1 MGLRKG
7 RYVASEANF
16 RDGIVGDRGTRIPRD
31 SMLNAVPSSLHQV
44 EPLSPEHATLVR
56 QHLDEILASRTMAGS
71 KRTQAFLR
79 LIVHHA
85 LEGETDSLHE
95 RTIGAEL
102 FGRPIGYDTGNDS
115 VVRVRAS
122 ELRKKLAQYYST
134 EGAVQGRSVRI
145 ELQSGSYVPRFHF
158 ADESTPPPR
167 ATAAQADLEPDR
179 TENPMVAGS
188 RQQLQQV
195 TARQARTVRFMV
207 SAVGAA
213 LVLAVL
219 CVWAFVRWR
228 RVPNHPDVIR
238 SIAVLPFDNL
248 SGASSQ
254 DFFADGL
261 TEELINDLGQVST
274 LRVISFTSSMSF
286 KGTQKP
292 LPQIARELGVDA
304 VVEGGVLRD
313 GNQVRI
319 SVQLIDARMDRP
331 VWASSYVQD
340 VGGVFAWQGQVA
352 QDIAE
357 EISTKLTPEEQ
368 ARLARKNLVDA
379 VSQDDYLHGLLL
391 RNAGNCQSAIG
402 YFNQAIA
409 RSPDYAQAHS
419 ALASCYGMLGE
430 SGQLPYQD
438 AFTQQKMEAL
448 KAIALD
454 DSLSE
459 AHAELANTAMTLD
472 WNWAA
477 AAAEFRRALQLDPS
491 SATAHEKY
499 AFYLVRMGEPQEAI
513 AQIEQSVALD
523 PVSSSTFHAEGFIY
537 YFAHDY
543 DQALAVTNT
552 VQGLRINLPDWKFLR
567 GAIDAARGMYPQS
580 IRAFQQ
586 AGDGAYALGHLGDVE
601 ARAGQ
606 TEAAQRII
614 QRLETDVRQDNVG
627 RYEIALV
634 YAGLGE
640 KNQAFDWLEAAYRAH
655 DVGLVYLKVD
665 PCLDPLR
672 SDPRFTNLL
681 QRVGLAG

>member
-1 MGLRKG
+1 MFD
-7 RYVASEANF
+7 A
-16 RDGIVGDRGTRIPRD
+16 P
-31 SMLNAVPSSLHQV
+31 PSSLHQI
-44 EPLSPEHATLVR
+44 EALSPEHATLVR

-79 LIVHHA
+79 LIVQHA
-85 LEGETDSLHE
+85 LDGDTDSLHE
-95 RTIGAEL
+95 RMIGAEL
-102 FGRPIGYDTGNDS
+102 FGRPISYDTGNDS

-134 EGAVQGRSVRI
+134 EAPDQGRSVRI

-158 ADESTPPPR
+158 AGEATPPAAHVDLQPGRSEDAGVAASRPQPVDGKQPR
-167 ATAAQADLEPDR
+167 
-179 TENPMVAGS
+179 
-188 RQQLQQV
+188 
-195 TARQARTVRFMV
+195 TARVVV
-207 SAVGAA
+207 SAAVVALALAA
-213 LVLAVL
+213 LV
-219 CVWAFVRWR
+219 VWALVRWR
-228 RVPNHPDVIR
+228 HAHNPPQTIR

-248 SGASSQ
+248 SGTSSQ

-292 LPQIARELGVDA
+292 LPQIARELGVDG

-368 ARLARKNLVDA
+368 ARLARKSLVDA

-391 RNAGNCQSAIG
+391 RNAGNCQPAIG
-402 YFNQAIA
+402 YLSQAIL

-430 SGQLPYQD
+430 SGQLPYQE

-472 WNWAA
+472 WNWPA

-552 VQGLRINLPDWKFLR
+552 VQGLRISLSDWKFLL
-567 GAIDAARGMYPQS
+567 GAIDAARGMLPQS
-580 IRAFQQ
+580 IRAFRQ
-586 AGDGAYALGHLGDVE
+586 AGNGAYALGHLGNVE

-614 QRLETDVRQDNVG
+614 GQLETDVRQQNVG

-640 KNQAFDWLEAAYRAH
+640 KDQAFDWLEAAYRAH

-672 SDPRFTNLL
+672 SDPRFADLL

>member
-1 MGLRKG
+1 ML
-7 RYVASEANF
+7 EA
-16 RDGIVGDRGTRIPRD
+16 
-31 SMLNAVPSSLHQV
+31 APSSLHQV
-44 EPLSPEHATLVR
+44 EPLSPEHAALVR

-85 LEGETDSLHE
+85 LEGEMDSLHE

-122 ELRKKLAQYYST
+122 ELRKKLAQYYSA
-134 EGAVQGRSVRI
+134 ESPDQGRSVRI

-158 ADESTPPPR
+158 ADESALPPR
-167 ATAAQADLEPDR
+167 VTPAHADPHPARSEEPAV
-179 TENPMVAGS
+179 PAPQPG
-188 RQQLQQV
+188 
-195 TARQARTVRFMV
+195 TARRSRTRLF
-207 SAVGAA
+207 AVPAVIAG

-219 CVWAFVRWR
+219 GAWAFLRWR

-292 LPQIARELGVDA
+292 LPQIAQELGVDG

-368 ARLARKNLVDA
+368 ARLARKSLVDA

-402 YFNQAIA
+402 YFSQAIA

-499 AFYLVRMGEPQEAI
+499 AFYLVRMGEPQGAI

-552 VQGLRINLPDWKFLR
+552 VQGLRINLPDWKFLL
-567 GAIDAARGMYPQS
+567 GAIDAARRMYPQS
-580 IRAFQQ
+580 IRAFRQ
-586 AGDGAYALGHLGDVE
+586 AGNGAYALGHLGNVE
-601 ARAGQ
+601 ARAGE
-606 TEAAQRII
+606 TAAAQGII
-614 QRLETDVRQDNVG
+614 QQLKTDVRQNDVG

-634 YAGLGE
+634 YAGLGD
-640 KNQAFDWLEAAYRAH
+640 KDQAFNWLEAAYRAH

-672 SDPRFTNLL
+672 SDPRFTDLL

>member
-1 MGLRKG
+1 ML
-7 RYVASEANF
+7 EA
-16 RDGIVGDRGTRIPRD
+16 
-31 SMLNAVPSSLHQV
+31 APSSLHQV

-56 QHLDEILASRTMAGS
+56 RHLEEILASRTMAGS

-79 LIVHHA
+79 LIVQHA
-85 LEGETDSLHE
+85 LEGETDRLHE

-102 FGRPIGYDTGNDS
+102 FGRPISYDTGNDS

-134 EGAVQGRSVRI
+134 EAPDQGRSVRI

-158 ADESTPPPR
+158 ASESFPSAH
-167 ATAAQADLEPDR
+167 ATAAQADLEPD
-179 TENPMVAGS
+179 PSQDSVVAS
-188 RQQLQQV
+188 RPQSQQGTV
-195 TARQARTVRFMV
+195 APSRAVRFV
-207 SAVGAA
+207 VLATGAV

-292 LPQIARELGVDA
+292 LPQIAQELGVDG

-368 ARLARKNLVDA
+368 ARLARKSLVDA

-402 YFNQAIA
+402 YFSQAIA

-537 YFAHDY
+537 YFAHDC

-552 VQGLRINLPDWKFLR
+552 VQGLRINLPDWKFLL
-567 GAIDAARGMYPQS
+567 GAIDAARRMYPQS
-580 IRAFQQ
+580 IRAFRQ
-586 AGDGAYALGHLGDVE
+586 AGNGAYALGHLGNVE

-606 TEAAQRII
+606 AEAAQRVIR
-614 QRLETDVRQDNVG
+614 QLETDVRQQNVG

-672 SDPRFTNLL
+672 SDPRFTDLL

>member
-1 MGLRKG
+1 M
-7 RYVASEANF
+7 
-16 RDGIVGDRGTRIPRD
+16 
-31 SMLNAVPSSLHQV
+31 HQV
-44 EPLSPEHATLVR
+44 EPLSPEQATLVR
-56 QHLDEILASRTMAGS
+56 RHLEEILASRTMAGS

-79 LIVHHA
+79 LIVQHA

-102 FGRPIGYDTGNDS
+102 FGRPISYDTGNDS

-134 EGAVQGRSVRI
+134 EAPDQGRSVRI

-158 ADESTPPPR
+158 AGESTPPPH

-179 TENPMVAGS
+179 SQDSVVAS
-188 RQQLQQV
+188 RPQPRQG
-195 TARQARTVRFMV
+195 TATQSRTVRLV
-207 SAVGAA
+207 VLATSAV
-213 LVLAVL
+213 LVLAFL

-228 RVPNHPDVIR
+228 RVPSHPDVIR

-292 LPQIARELGVDA
+292 LPQIAQELGVDG

-368 ARLARKNLVDA
+368 ARLARKSLVDA

-391 RNAGNCQSAIG
+391 RNAGNCQWAIG
-402 YFNQAIA
+402 YFSQAIA

-552 VQGLRINLPDWKFLR
+552 VQGLRINLPDWKFLL

-580 IRAFQQ
+580 IRAFRQ
-586 AGDGAYALGHLGDVE
+586 AGNGAYALGHLGNVE

-614 QRLETDVRQDNVG
+614 RQLETDVRQQNVG

-672 SDPRFTNLL
+672 SDPRFTDLL

>member
-1 MGLRKG
+1 MSNAAPPPLR
-7 RYVASEANF
+7 
-16 RDGIVGDRGTRIPRD
+16 TT
-31 SMLNAVPSSLHQV
+31 
-44 EPLSPEHATLVR
+44 EPLTSEQAALVR
-56 QHLDEILASRTMAGS
+56 RHLDQVLASRTFAGS

-79 LIVHHA
+79 LIVSRT
-85 LEGETDSLHE
+85 LEGDIESLHE
-95 RTIGAEL
+95 RMIGAEL
-102 FGRPIGYDTGNDS
+102 FGRPISYDTGNDS

-122 ELRKKLAQYYST
+122 ELRKKLAQYYSH
-134 EGAVQGRSVRI
+134 EADDRNLPVRI
-145 ELQSGSYVPRFHF
+145 DLQSGSYVPRFHF
-158 ADESTPPPR
+158 GAETALAKAEIAQPHSSPGPKQDAAGVEGGAQPPVISPARRPWFRLARFGLAAAIMLVALAIGVLAILQWRR
-167 ATAAQADLEPDR
+167 AP
-179 TENPMVAGS
+179 AGS
-188 RQQLQQV
+188 
-195 TARQARTVRFMV
+195 
-207 SAVGAA
+207 
-213 LVLAVL
+213 
-219 CVWAFVRWR
+219 
-228 RVPNHPDVIR
+228 HPVR

-248 SGASSQ
+248 SGVSSQ

-261 TEELINDLGQVST
+261 TEELINDLGQIST
-274 LRVISFTSSMSF
+274 LRITSFTSSMSF

-292 LPQIARELGVDA
+292 LPEIAQELGVDA

-319 SVQLIDARMDRP
+319 SVQLIEARSDQP

-340 VGGVFAWQGQVA
+340 ISSVFAWQGQVA

-368 ARLARKNLVDA
+368 ARLARKSLVDA
-379 VSQDDYLHGLLL
+379 VAQDDYLRGLLL
-391 RNAGNCQSAIG
+391 RNAGNCGRAVD
-402 YFNQAIA
+402 YFSQAIA

-438 AFTQQKMEAL
+438 AFAQQKMEAL

-459 AHAELANTAMTLD
+459 AHAELANTEMTLD
-472 WNWAA
+472 WNWPT

-499 AFYLVRMGEPQEAI
+499 AFYLVRTGQPQNAI
-513 AQIEQSVALD
+513 AQIEQGVALD

-543 DQALAVTNT
+543 DQALAVTKT
-552 VQGLRINLPDWKFLR
+552 VQGLRINLPDWKFLL
-567 GAIDAARGMYPQS
+567 GAIYAARGMYPQS
-580 IRAFQQ
+580 IKAFLQ
-586 AGDGAYALGHLGDVE
+586 AGGGAYTLGHLGNVY
-601 ARAGQ
+601 ARAGRTQ
-606 TEAAQRII
+606 AAQRII
-614 QRLETDVRQDNVG
+614 RQLQADVKGDGVG

-634 YAGLGE
+634 YTGLGQ
-640 KNQAFDWLEAAYRAH
+640 KDQAFAWLDAAYRAH

-672 SDPRFTNLL
+672 SDPRFMNLL